1 MADRTWDSIN
11 RSVINGGPIS
21 DGSDYKMMAGKSS
34 KELLDEA
41 LDQRHREFIGG
52 NQFKDIQ
59 KVFNRENELN
69 LSDEEIFMRH
79 IGLSSKD
86 ASTSNAYVDM
96 ARINSIGSDKVVTDE
111 RKKVKTDKKTMEV
124 YKKTALFV
132 AGVTAVCALVFSG
145 LSVSKAMETYNLAK
159 NTIGYQSV
167 DENTHRTEDNKGYW
181 YDTTTIASDIASSN
195 DYDDN
200 IYGAYYKIDSNGANV
215 FGTMND
221 IIAKSS
227 DYTDFTDY
235 LRDHGLLKDDGTIDI
250 NKYEA
255 QASMALKEHMENNT
269 GERTR

>member
-1 MADRTWDSIN
+1 
-11 RSVINGGPIS
+11 
-21 DGSDYKMMAGKSS
+21 
-34 KELLDEA
+34 
-41 LDQRHREFIGG
+41 
-52 NQFKDIQ
+52 
-59 KVFNRENELN
+59 
-69 LSDEEIFMRH
+69 
-79 IGLSSKD
+79 
-86 ASTSNAYVDM
+86 M

-132 AGVTAVCALVFSG
+132 AGVATVCALVFSG
-145 LSVSKAMETYNLAK
+145 LSVSNALETYNLAK

-181 YDTTTIASDIASSN
+181 YDTDSIASDIVSSN

-227 DYTDFTDY
+227 DYTDFKDY
-235 LRDHGLLKDDGTIDI
+235 LKDHDLLKDDGTIDI

-255 QASMALKEHMENNT
+255 QASMVLKEHMENNT